1 MLSRGDK
8 FNASGRGLTDH
19 VSVLNLDDP
28 NQDGFYGLRTLDIT
42 GGYRSSAGNK
52 VIDVHGFDIE
62 VLSATRLRFWMI
74 NHRPPVDN
82 AGNLLDTKI
91 YGANS
96 TIEVFEHTRG
106 STTLEYI
113 KTIISDAV
121 FTPNNLVAT
130 GDGGV
135 LITND
140 HNSKTPDLVCSHPQS
155 S

>member
-42 GGYRSSAGNK
+42 GGYRSSAGDK

-62 VLSATRLRFWMI
+62 VLSATRLRFW
-74 NHRPPVDN
+74 
-82 AGNLLDTKI
+82 
-91 YGANS
+91 
-96 TIEVFEHTRG
+96 
-106 STTLEYI
+106 
-113 KTIISDAV
+113 IISDAV